1 MPLIAYLNFDGCADD
16 AIQHYQKALGAE
28 VVMLMRHRD
37 SPEPPP
43 PGTLPEGSENAVMH
57 AELRIGDGRLMLS
70 DGYCRHAHA
79 FTGFSLSHTAAD
91 PAAASKAFDALAEGG
106 KIDMP
111 LGKTFWSPCFG
122 MLTDRFGVMWMVTI
136 PG

>member
-28 VVMLMRHRD
+28 VVMRMCHRD

-43 PGTLPEGSENAVMH
+43 PGAMPPDSGDKVMH

-70 DGYCRHAHA
+70 DGYCRNARSFA
-79 FTGFSLSHTAAD
+79 GFSLSHTAAD
-91 PAAASKAFDALAEGG
+91 AAAAAKAFDALAEGG
-106 KIDMP
+106 KVDMP

-122 MLTDRFGVMWMVTI
+122 MLTDRFGVMWMVTV
-136 PG
+136 PS